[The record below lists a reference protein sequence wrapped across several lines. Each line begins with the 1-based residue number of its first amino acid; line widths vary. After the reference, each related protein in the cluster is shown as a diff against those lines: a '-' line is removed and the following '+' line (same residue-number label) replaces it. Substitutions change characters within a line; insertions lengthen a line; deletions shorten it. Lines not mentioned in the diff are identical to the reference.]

1 MPIIFTVNL
10 SGGDSLHEPGQ
21 MRCGLKS
28 KLGCGTR
35 SARLPV
41 VSAPDVHIWFRPTD
55 ALDAAAIDAAVSVLS
70 DEERARYRR
79 FHFPRDARDY
89 AAAHALLRHTLSG
102 LGGRAPD
109 CWRFDA
115 PANGK
120 PFLMHE
126 DAFRAEFSLSHTHGM
141 VACAVTTA
149 ADARVGV
156 DVECID
162 RGVDAAGLAARF
174 FAPAEA
180 AHLAQLDDEARRDRF
195 FDLWTLKE
203 ALVKALGV
211 SMAMSLS
218 SLAFTIGPGGS
229 VSLNAPADINAP
241 DWQFGLFT
249 PAPRYR
255 LAVAVRRS
263 SVRDAQLI
271 LRSAADVP

>member
-1 MPIIFTVNL
+1 M
-10 SGGDSLHEPGQ
+10 
-21 MRCGLKS
+21 
-28 KLGCGTR
+28 TR
-35 SARLPV
+35 RRIT
-41 VSAPDVHIWFRPTD
+41 DVHIWFRPTD

-102 LGGRAPD
+102 LGSRAPD

-120 PFLMHE
+120 PFLVHE
-126 DAFRAEFSLSHTHGM
+126 DAFHAEFSLSHTHGM
-141 VACAVTTA
+141 VACAVIA
-149 ADARVGV
+149 EADAAIGV

-162 RGVDAAGLAARF
+162 RDVDAADIAARF
-174 FAPAEA
+174 FAPVEA

-211 SMAMSLS
+211 GLAMSLR
-218 SLAFTIGPGGS
+218 SLAFTIGPDG
-229 VSLNAPADINAP
+229 VIRLEAPANINTTT
-241 DWQFGLFT
+241 WQFGLF
-249 PAPRYR
+249 APGPRHR
-255 LAVAVRRS
+255 LAVAVRGT
-263 SVRDAQLI
+263 ALHNAPFL
-271 LRSAADVP
+271 LRSAADDR